1 MTTATQSA
9 GQAQKAAA
17 QAFADKWRG
26 IGVLTVIKNL
36 AL

>member
-1 MTTATQSA
+1 MTTATPSA
-9 GQAQKAAA
+9 GQAQKSAAK
-17 QAFADKWRG
+17 AFADKWQG